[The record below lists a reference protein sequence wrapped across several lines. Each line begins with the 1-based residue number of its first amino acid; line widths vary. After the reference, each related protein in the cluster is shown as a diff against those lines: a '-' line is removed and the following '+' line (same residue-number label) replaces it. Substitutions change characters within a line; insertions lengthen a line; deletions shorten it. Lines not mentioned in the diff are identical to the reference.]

1 MAQDNNTDTNLFPES
16 DGEKES
22 SGLQDILSVA
32 AAIKDKPKASD
43 EPKAEDSGVIVFSA
57 GPADL
62 GDSDDDDD
70 DAALFGSFSG
80 GLGGGLVAAAP
91 LDPSPST
98 SVAEAKPVAAP
109 PAESE
114 GRGPL
119 VLIAGALA
127 LALVGGGVFMLMGGK
142 TEAPV
147 AEAQP
152 EQPVAQVGAEPERE
166 QDEEAEAEQ
175 PQDGAAS
182 ELAAADAGEPVEEAA
197 ETGGETGEGETGG
210 TAGETS
216 GFDEDDP
223 MGQKEGLLA
232 AGSGTGGKA
241 GGSGKWDPG
250 KDTAGDGGAADAGA
264 GGDDVVDPLALADT
278 KPDPTPDPLPDP
290 NPGGGGGGE
299 DDVDCL
305 LNPDLPKCGKKEAKP
320 KYEDEVLAPKL
331 PEKLGQ
337 AELRKGMGS
346 IKLQAKGCGSQNGVP
361 AGTKVKVHVS
371 LEGASGKVTKV
382 EAKGEHAGSALGKC
396 VEGVV
401 MKAKFEPFKKPAM
414 GFDYSL
420 TM

>member
-43 EPKAEDSGVIVFSA
+43 EPTAGDSGVIVFSA

-62 GDSDDDDD
+62 GDSDDDDE

-80 GLGGGLVAAAP
+80 GLGGGLVAAGP
-91 LDPSPST
+91 LDPEPST

-119 VLIAGALA
+119 LLIAGVLA
-127 LALVGGGVFMLMGGK
+127 LALVGGGAVMFSGGK

-152 EQPVAQVGAEPERE
+152 EQPVAQVGAEPEQE
-166 QDEEAEAEQ
+166 EEAEVEP
-175 PQDGAAS
+175 PQDSAAS
-182 ELAAADAGEPVEEAA
+182 ELAGADAGEPVEEAA
-197 ETGGETGEGETGG
+197 ETAGETGEGETGG

-278 KPDPTPDPLPDP
+278 
-290 NPGGGGGGE
+290 
-299 DDVDCL
+299 
-305 LNPDLPKCGKKEAKP
+305 
-320 KYEDEVLAPKL
+320 
-331 PEKLGQ
+331 
-337 AELRKGMGS
+337 
-346 IKLQAKGCGSQNGVP
+346 
-361 AGTKVKVHVS
+361 
-371 LEGASGKVTKV
+371 
-382 EAKGEHAGSALGKC
+382 
-396 VEGVV
+396 
-401 MKAKFEPFKKPAM
+401 
-414 GFDYSL
+414 
-420 TM
+420 